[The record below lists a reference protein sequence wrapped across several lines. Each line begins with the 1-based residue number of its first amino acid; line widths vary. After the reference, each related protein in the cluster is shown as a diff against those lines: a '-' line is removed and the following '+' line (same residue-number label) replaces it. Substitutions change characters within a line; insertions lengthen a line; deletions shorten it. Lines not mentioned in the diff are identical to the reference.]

1 MDSSARSRTTSRS
14 RVRCYR
20 QDSALSEEAA
30 WCEEIRVTGSE
41 RQKIAV
47 VGGCGHI
54 GLPLGLVLA
63 DYGFP
68 VTLYDINAD
77 AVARVNAGTMPFE
90 EHGAQ
95 EVLTRCAGVSIHAT
109 TDAREIE
116 EVETVV
122 IVVGT
127 PVDEHYNPN
136 LAVVPSSVSDLLPH
150 LREGQLLILRST
162 LFPGTTRLVF
172 ELLAQSGKRVG
183 VAFCPERIAE
193 GEAIHELT
201 ELPQIVSAYDTRSLA
216 RAKALFGELTSD
228 LVELDPEEAEL
239 AKLFTNSW
247 RYIKFAIA
255 NQLYMIASSFGLDY
269 EHIRS
274 AITYKYPRAADLAR
288 AGFVAGPCLLKD
300 TMQLAAFNNNEFL
313 LGHAAM
319 MVNEGLPLHLVSSI
333 EQSYDLSGMTVGV
346 LGMAFKADSDDNRD
360 SLSYKLKKVLQF
372 KSRRVLCHDPYV
384 RNDPSLVDLDTVLR
398 EADLLVIGAPH
409 ADYRTLD
416 TKLPIIDIWGSVRP
430 GSVAALHDGGTISPG
445 MPL

>member
-1 MDSSARSRTTSRS
+1 MNTP
-14 RVRCYR
+14 
-20 QDSALSEEAA
+20 EK
-30 WCEEIRVTGSE
+30 
-41 RQKIAV
+41 QKVAI

-63 DYGFP
+63 DHGFP
-68 VTLYDINAD
+68 VTLFDINSA
-77 AVARVNAGTMPFE
+77 AVTKVNAGTMPFE
-90 EHGAQ
+90 ENGAQ
-95 EVLTRCAGVSIHAT
+95 PVLTRCIGGNLHAT
-109 TDAREIE
+109 TDAAAIQD
-116 EVETVV
+116 VDIVV

-127 PVDEHYNPN
+127 PVDEHFNPN
-136 LAVVPSSVSDLLPH
+136 LAVVPSSVSELLPH
-150 LREGQLLILRST
+150 LRDGQLVILRST
-162 LFPGTTRLVF
+162 QFPGTTRLVF

-201 ELPQIVSAYDTRSLA
+201 KLPQIVSAYDTKSME
-216 RAKALFGELTSD
+216 RAKSLFGELTHD
-228 LVELDPEEAEL
+228 LVELEPEEAEL

-269 EHIRS
+269 ERIRS
-274 AITYKYPRAADLAR
+274 AITYNYPRAADLAR

-333 EQSYDLSGMTVGV
+333 EQAYDLSGMTVGI

-372 KSRRVLCHDPYV
+372 KAKKVLCHDPFV
-384 RNDPSLVDLDTVLR
+384 HNDPSLVGLDTVLS

-409 ADYRTLD
+409 SAYHDLQTS
-416 TKLPIIDIWGSVRP
+416 LPIIDIWGSVRP
-430 GSVAALHDGGTISPG
+430 GSVAALHEGGEIAPG
-445 MPL
+445 VL

>member
-1 MDSSARSRTTSRS
+1 MMKETG
-14 RVRCYR
+14 V
-20 QDSALSEEAA
+20 AA
-30 WCEEIRVTGSE
+30 AEQ
-41 RQKIAV
+41 QKIAI

-63 DYGFP
+63 DHGFP
-68 VTLYDINAD
+68 VTLFDINSAS
-77 AVARVNAGTMPFE
+77 VEKVNAGTMPFE
-90 EHGAQ
+90 ENDA
-95 EVLTRCAGVSIHAT
+95 EPVLRRCVGTLLHAT
-109 TDAREIE
+109 TDPAAIAD
-116 EVETVV
+116 VDIVI

-136 LAVVPSSVSDLLPH
+136 LAVVPSSVSELLPH
-150 LREGQLLILRST
+150 LRDGQLLILRST

-201 ELPQIVSAYDTRSLA
+201 ELPQIVSAYDTRSLE
-216 RAKALFGELTSD
+216 RAKELFGALTGD

-333 EQSYDLSGMTVGV
+333 EQTYDLSGMTVGV

-372 KSRRVLCHDPYV
+372 KAKKVLCHDPHV
-384 RNDPSLVDLDTVLR
+384 RNDPSLVDLDTVLK
-398 EADLLVIGAPH
+398 EADLLVVGAPH
-409 ADYRTLD
+409 SQYQNLD
-416 TKLPIIDIWGSVRP
+416 TTLPIIDIWGSVRP
-430 GSVAALHDGGTISPG
+430 GSVAALHDGGL
-445 MPL
+445 PLPAVQ